1 MLEADVVAS
10 HTLDAGSLTSCAPR
24 LAIVAYNNR
33 KGRWSVRPVLSKKN
47 RDFRLSSLTLEMP
60 EPAVLTNKPVS
71 SSAATL
77 LFRSGRINMLTYQP
91 VLVLGTAEP
100 ESSAVVEAAAAAITS
115 SL

>member
-1 MLEADVVAS
+1 VHPGLRSSPITIEKA
-10 HTLDAGSLTSCAPR
+10 AGQYGLFFP
-24 LAIVAYNNR
+24 
-33 KGRWSVRPVLSKKN
+33 KKN

>member
-33 KGRWSVRPVLSKKN
+33 KGRWSARPVLSKN

-60 EPAVLTNKPVS
+60 EPAILTNKPVS